1 MKPANE
7 EPRDARDTDAA
18 AGPDT
23 RPTSPPT
30 QSNRPVEPADAAA
43 PSSRVPPT
51 ASIRD
56 LPSVDVPVSPE
67 RGPTA
72 PKTRPSGASDDAP
85 ADAASLDAASPHAAL
100 DVPTAAPSGDE
111 DAVIGADEAPN
122 DRGTTMQSRVSPFAR
137 AAATAWEARTT
148 NDDAPLDV
156 NTTQR
161 SPNSD
166 LRAAPLVRDD
176 GRTAL
181 LEERVD
187 ALEVRLRLAEKSAT
201 SERGRVTVALV
212 IAAVALVIAVIS
224 LF

>member
-1 MKPANE
+1 MKPAND
-7 EPRDARDTDAA
+7 EPRDARDTDPA

-30 QSNRPVEPADAAA
+30 QSHRPVEAAA

-67 RGPTA
+67 PVAVA
-72 PKTRPSGASDDAP
+72 PATRPSGASDAESHHVPAP
-85 ADAASLDAASPHAAL
+85 AVTADAALR
-100 DVPTAAPSGDE
+100 TE
-111 DAVIGADEAPN
+111 DEAPN
-122 DRGTTMQSRVSPFAR
+122 DRGTTLQSRMSPLAR
-137 AAATAWEARTT
+137 AAATAWQTRHTSDS
-148 NDDAPLDV
+148 DDAPLDV

-187 ALEVRLRLAEKSAT
+187 ALEVRLRLAEKSAAN
-201 SERGRVTVALV
+201 ERRRVTIALV
-212 IAAVALVIAVIS
+212 VAALALALAAS
-224 LF
+224 QLF